1 VIVHRTKRL
10 PTEQIV
16 TLQGIPATTIERTL
30 LDLCGTLTK
39 RRAAIALDN
48 ALMRGLTTLGAID
61 HCLFL
66 TARRGRNGCGVLR
79 DLMKARLGLNTA
91 PNSPLETVIHEML
104 FDSSLPTPM
113 LQHVIRDERGAFVA
127 RPDFVYPTERLVI
140 EGHSKLWHWGQLAES
155 EDLEK
160 HNSLSRL
167 GFRILYVTW
176 QDATTHR
183 DRTVAA
189 IARLLQAAA

>member
-1 VIVHRTKRL
+1 
-10 PTEQIV
+10 
-16 TLQGIPATTIERTL
+16 
-30 LDLCGTLTK
+30 
-39 RRAAIALDN
+39 
-48 ALMRGLTTLGAID
+48 
-61 HCLFL
+61 
-66 TARRGRNGCGVLR
+66 
-79 DLMKARLGLNTA
+79 
-91 PNSPLETVIHEML
+91 
-104 FDSSLPTPM
+104 
-113 LQHVIRDERGAFVA
+113 
-127 RPDFVYPTERLVI
+127 VYPTERLVI

-183 DRTVAA
+183 DRTVAT